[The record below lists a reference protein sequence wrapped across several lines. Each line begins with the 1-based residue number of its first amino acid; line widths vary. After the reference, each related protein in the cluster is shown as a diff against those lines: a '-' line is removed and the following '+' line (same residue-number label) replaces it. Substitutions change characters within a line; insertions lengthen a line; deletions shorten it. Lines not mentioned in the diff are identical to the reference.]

1 MRRILVLLATMAAAV
16 LVASG
21 VAVAAVVS
29 FSNTST
35 ILIPSSG
42 TDGTANPYPSEITVS
57 GFSGTIRD
65 VNLTLKG
72 FRHTYPDDVG
82 VLLVGPTGQSA
93 LVMSDSGSE
102 FGVVGLRLVLDD
114 EATNSLPDNNED
126 GVITD
131 GPYKPTQGTDQR
143 TDGEF
148 EGNLVPHP
156 FPQEGTTPPPTGDY
170 GTTLSVFD
178 GTDPNGTWK
187 LYVVDDTGFD
197 KGRLARGWKLRI
209 KAEVL

>member
-1 MRRILVLLATMAAAV
+1 MRRMLLLLATMTIGV
-16 LVASG
+16 LLASG
-21 VAVAAVVS
+21 VAVAAVLT
-29 FSNTST
+29 FSNPSE
-35 ILIPSSG
+35 ILIRDNKP
-42 TDGTANPYPSEITVS
+42 AEPYPSEIMVS
-57 GFSGTIRD
+57 GFSGPIRD
-65 VNLTLKG
+65 VNLILKG

-102 FGVVGLRLVLDD
+102 FGVLGLRLILDD

-126 GVITD
+126 GPITD

-143 TDGEF
+143 TDGGF
-148 EGNLVPHP
+148 EGNLVPQP

-187 LYVVDDTGFD
+187 LYVVDDSNEDRGKIR
-197 KGRLARGWKLRI
+197 KGWSLRI
-209 KAEVL
+209 KAEVP

>member
-1 MRRILVLLATMAAAV
+1 MRRMLLLLATMTIGVLVAGGIAAAAV
-16 LVASG
+16 LT
-21 VAVAAVVS
+21 
-29 FSNTST
+29 FSNPSE
-35 ILIPSSG
+35 ILIRDNKP
-42 TDGTANPYPSEITVS
+42 AEPYPSEIMVS

-65 VNLTLKG
+65 VNLILKG

-102 FGVVGLRLVLDD
+102 FGVVGLRVVLDD

-126 GVITD
+126 GVITS
-131 GPYKPTQGTDQR
+131 GTYKPTQGTDQR
-143 TDGEF
+143 TDGGF

-187 LYVVDDTGFD
+187 LYVVDDSNED
-197 KGRLARGWKLRI
+197 RGKINGGWSLRI
-209 KAEVL
+209 KAEVP